1 MSIFNNITRNLEKV
15 SDYLN
20 LTDSEK
26 ELLLKHKTIHKA
38 RLIVNKKSYDAW
50 RIIHNDSLGPGKG
63 GIRFHPNVS
72 EDEVR
77 SLSFWMSLKNSL
89 AGLPYGGAKGG
100 VKINSKELSE
110 KESEAVARAYI
121 QSFHTDIGENKDIPA
136 PDVYT
141 NPKIMGWMLDEFEK
155 ITGRHE
161 PGVITGKP
169 IELGGCVLRGDATSK
184 GGKIILDLFLEN
196 INKRAEDTSV
206 IVQGF
211 GNAGMNIAKMLHNG
225 GYTVIGVS
233 DSKGGIFNENGLD
246 INKIIQT
253 KKELS
258 TVTQYADAK
267 QVTNKDLL
275 ELKTDVLVLAALE
288 NQITKENANEI
299 KAKNILELA
308 NGPITSEADD
318 ILNEKGIIVI
328 PDILA
333 NSGGV
338 IVSYCEW
345 VQNKTG
351 HIFSKDYMENILK
364 EKLLHSF
371 NGTYELYTKEK
382 DFSMRN
388 AAYVI
393 ALKRI
398 LNAERARDNL

>member
-1 MSIFNNITRNLEKV
+1 
-15 SDYLN
+15 
-20 LTDSEK
+20 
-26 ELLLKHKTIHKA
+26 
-38 RLIVNKKSYDAW
+38 
-50 RIIHNDSLGPGKG
+50 
-63 GIRFHPNVS
+63 
-72 EDEVR
+72 
-77 SLSFWMSLKNSL
+77 
-89 AGLPYGGAKGG
+89 
-100 VKINSKELSE
+100 
-110 KESEAVARAYI
+110 
-121 QSFHTDIGENKDIPA
+121 
-136 PDVYT
+136 
-141 NPKIMGWMLDEFEK
+141 
-155 ITGRHE
+155 
-161 PGVITGKP
+161 
-169 IELGGCVLRGDATSK
+169 
-184 GGKIILDLFLEN
+184 
-196 INKRAEDTSV
+196 
-206 IVQGF
+206 
-211 GNAGMNIAKMLHNG
+211 
-225 GYTVIGVS
+225 
-233 DSKGGIFNENGLD
+233 LD